1 MKEKPFVELIVIYEP
16 QIMLGNFLECI
27 LVSELNYTLAL
38 SLSLFHSR
46 APLFPDNTCLKFHC
60 SKSCLKRPAQTL
72 IYISFIKWLFF
83 IFQEM
88 SDTEDSAVNDLL
100 LGTEQNPATQRVE
113 KCKSLLIAMGAQNVG
128 NHLSLDD
135 SDPRLIIDEGDGK
148 YCPFLVIAR
157 GELKYL
163 RR

>member
-1 MKEKPFVELIVIYEP
+1 
-16 QIMLGNFLECI
+16 
-27 LVSELNYTLAL
+27 
-38 SLSLFHSR
+38 
-46 APLFPDNTCLKFHC
+46 
-60 SKSCLKRPAQTL
+60 
-72 IYISFIKWLFF
+72 
-83 IFQEM
+83 M

-135 SDPRLIIDEGDGK
+135 SDPPLIIDEGDGPSDGK

-157 GELKYL
+157 GKLKYL